1 VTQLLQEEIFQKSAK
16 RLDEIYSLLIKGEST
31 SGQEAELRVEII
43 DLLSNIQAAVIST
56 KETNQDFIIILEKAR
71 EMILEWDPFGH
82 WFRQQKELIDIIYDV
97 IVKAKSV
104 VITTEQNSTSEA
116 SKLKQELDTLKSEL
130 NDLRSLM
137 SNLIKEK
144 TSTLQNETSVE
155 SPRID
160 SSESANHLETDPL
173 IMEPIITDE
182 KSESKTADSTIE
194 SSTQLNETDQF
205 IILPLEKEEPS
216 IEAQLSPPIIE
227 EKIEVQE
234 EQADLPIMGKSTIE
248 KLTNIEN
255 PETAPA
261 NVLSKMKS
269 IIDEA
274 EIETE
279 KQLLSFK
286 EEIAGKEAV
295 EKTTIDEIA
304 KPILPPMVEEQE
316 SESEVSEK
324 PLVKPSDMLKQQKS
338 IESSISS
345 GEDPYMQLLTLE
357 AEKYRLEKEMEKNET
372 DFQEGLKSKLEFDE
386 SIQIIN
392 QELSL
397 VREKI
402 EELRQKLT
410 S

>member
-1 VTQLLQEEIFQKSAK
+1 MTHLLHEEIFQKSTK

-43 DLLSNIQAAVIST
+43 DLLSNIQAAVIDT
-56 KETNQDFIIILEKAR
+56 KEANQEFIKILEKAR
-71 EMILEWDPFGH
+71 EMILEWDPYGH
-82 WFRQQKELIDIIYDV
+82 WFRQQKELVEIAYDV

-104 VITTEQNSTSEA
+104 VFSAEQNSSSEA
-116 SKLKQELDTLKSEL
+116 NKLKQELDSLKSEL
-130 NDLRSLM
+130 YDLRSLM

-144 TSTLQNETSVE
+144 TSTLQNGASDV
-155 SPRID
+155 SPQID
-160 SSESANHLETDPL
+160 SVISENYSEADPP
-173 IMEPIITDE
+173 IMEPIITEE
-182 KSESKTADSTIE
+182 KGELKVIDSLIE
-194 SSTQLNETDQF
+194 SSTQQQEADQL

-216 IEAQLSPPIIE
+216 KETKPSPPIIE
-227 EKIEVQE
+227 EETEIQE
-234 EQADLPIMGKSTIE
+234 EQFTLPIMGKSTIE
-248 KLTNIEN
+248 KLTTKES

-274 EIETE
+274 EAETE

-286 EEIAGKEAV
+286 EQIAEKETPV
-295 EKTTIDEIA
+295 TIPVDEKA
-304 KPILPPMVEEQE
+304 KHIFPPMVEEQE
-316 SESEVSEK
+316 SEREKSEE
-324 PLVKPSDMLKQQKS
+324 PLVKPSDMLKKQKS
-338 IESSISS
+338 IESSVSS

-392 QELSL
+392 QELSI

-402 EELRQKLT
+402 EELRYKLT

>member
-1 VTQLLQEEIFQKSAK
+1 MQEEIFQKSAK

-43 DLLSNIQAAVIST
+43 DLLSNIQAAVISI
-56 KETNQDFIIILEKAR
+56 KAVNQDFIIILEKAR

-97 IVKAKSV
+97 IVRAKSV

-144 TSTLQNETSVE
+144 TSTLQSDTLVE
-155 SPRID
+155 SPEID
-160 SSESANHLETDPL
+160 SSESEIYLETDPP
-173 IMEPIITDE
+173 IMEPIIIDE
-182 KSESKTADSTIE
+182 KNEPKVVDSTIE
-194 SSTQLNETDQF
+194 SSTQLNETDPL
-205 IILPLEKEEPS
+205 IILPLEREDPLKEVQ
-216 IEAQLSPPIIE
+216 ISPPIIE
-227 EKIEVQE
+227 EKIEAQE
-234 EQADLPIMGKSTIE
+234 EQAEIPIMGKTAIE
-248 KLTNIEN
+248 KLTAEKS

-279 KQLLSFK
+279 KQMLSFK
-286 EEIAGKEAV
+286 EEIAGKKATE
-295 EKTTIDEIA
+295 TITIDEIA
-304 KPILPPMVEEQE
+304 KPILPPIVEEQE
-316 SESEVSEK
+316 SEIEK
-324 PLVKPSDMLKQQKS
+324 VEQPLVKPSDMLKQQKS

-402 EELRQKLT
+402 EELRQQLI